1 VALTF
6 DSKTLARF
14 ARLWLGLFIY
24 GLGLALIVEAT
35 VGVPPWDVLAQG
47 ISKQAH
53 ISYGWASVVVSA
65 LVLLAW
71 IPLRQRW
78 GIGTVLNGIFIGLF
92 ADFWMNL
99 LPSAEN
105 YLLQL
110 ASFCLGMVLVAL
122 ATGMY
127 ISANLGTGPRDG
139 LMIGTQRLLG
149 WKFWQIRTMYET
161 IVLAIG
167 WLLGGQV
174 REGTLIF
181 AFCIGY
187 LMQFSLKVFRFVDP
201 QAKKRAE

>member
-1 VALTF
+1 MQLAF
-6 DSKTLARF
+6 DSRTLARF

-24 GLGLALIVEAT
+24 GLGLALVVEAS

-47 ISKQAH
+47 ISKQAQ

-78 GIGTVLNGIFIGLF
+78 GIGTVLNGLSIGLF

-99 LPSAEN
+99 LPEATN

-110 ASFCLGMVLVAL
+110 GSFAFGMVLVAL
-122 ATGMY
+122 ATGLY
-127 ISANLGTGPRDG
+127 ITANLGTGPRDG
-139 LMIGTQRLLG
+139 LIIGTQRRLG
-149 WKFWQIRTMYET
+149 WKFWQIRTMFESL
-161 IVLAIG
+161 VLLVG
-167 WLLGGQV
+167 WLMGGQV

-187 LMQFSLKVFRFVDP
+187 LMQYSLKIFKFVDP
-201 QAKKRAE
+201 QAK

>member
-1 VALTF
+1 MALTF
-6 DSKTLARF
+6 DSRMLARF
-14 ARLWLGLFIY
+14 ARLWIGLFFY
-24 GLGLALIVEAT
+24 GLGLALIVEAS

-47 ISKQAH
+47 ISKQAQ
-53 ISYGWASVVVSA
+53 ISYGWASVIVSG

-99 LPSAEN
+99 IPAPTG
-105 YLLQL
+105 YVWQL
-110 ASFCLGMVLVAL
+110 GSFCLGMLLVAL

-139 LMIGTQRLLG
+139 LMIGTQRMLG

-167 WLLGGQV
+167 WMLGGQV

-181 AFCIGY
+181 ALGIGY
-187 LMQFSLKVFRFVDP
+187 LMQLSLKLFKFVDP
-201 QAKKRAE
+201 QAKE

>member
-1 VALTF
+1 MALTF
-6 DSKTLARF
+6 DSRMLARF
-14 ARLWLGLFIY
+14 ARLWIGLFIY

-47 ISKQAH
+47 ISKQAG
-53 ISYGWASVVVSA
+53 ISYGWASVIVSA

-92 ADFWMNL
+92 ADFWMNIV
-99 LPSAEN
+99 PAAEV
-105 YLLQL
+105 YWLQL
-110 ASFCLGMVLVAL
+110 GAFCLGMVLVAL
-122 ATGMY
+122 ATGLY

-149 WKFWQIRTMYET
+149 WKFWQIRTMFET
-161 IVLAIG
+161 IVLTIG
-167 WLLGGQV
+167 WILGGQV

-181 AFCIGY
+181 AVCIGY
-187 LMQFSLKVFRFVDP
+187 LMQLSLKIFKFVDP
-201 QAKKRAE
+201 QAK

>member
-1 VALTF
+1 MALTF
-6 DSKTLARF
+6 DSRMLARF
-14 ARLWLGLFIY
+14 ARLWIGLFIY
-24 GLGLALIVEAT
+24 GLGLALIVEAS

-47 ISKQAH
+47 ISKQAG
-53 ISYGWASVVVSA
+53 ISYGWASVIVSG

-92 ADFWMNL
+92 ADFWMNIV
-99 LPSAEN
+99 PDPVEYA
-105 YLLQL
+105 LQL
-110 ASFCLGMVLVAL
+110 GSFILGMLLVAL
-122 ATGMY
+122 ATGLY

-139 LMIGTQRLLG
+139 LMIGTQRVLS

-167 WLLGGQV
+167 WMLGGQV

-181 AFCIGY
+181 ALGIGY
-187 LMQFSLKVFRFVDP
+187 LMQLSLKLFKFVDP
-201 QAKKRAE
+201 QAKN

>member
-1 VALTF
+1 MALTF
-6 DSKTLARF
+6 DSKMLARF
-14 ARLWLGLFIY
+14 ARLWIGLFIY
-24 GLGLALIVEAT
+24 GLGLALIVEAS

-47 ISKQAH
+47 ISKQAQ
-53 ISYGWASVVVSA
+53 ISYGWASVIVSG

-99 LPSAEN
+99 IPAPTG
-105 YLLQL
+105 YVWQL
-110 ASFCLGMVLVAL
+110 GSFCLGMLLVAL

-139 LMIGTQRLLG
+139 LMIGTQRMLG

-167 WLLGGQV
+167 WMLGGQV

-181 AFCIGY
+181 ALGIGY
-187 LMQFSLKVFRFVDP
+187 LMQLSLKLFKFVDP
-201 QAKKRAE
+201 QAKE

>member
-1 VALTF
+1 MALTF
-6 DSKTLARF
+6 DSRMLARF
-14 ARLWLGLFIY
+14 ARLWIGLFIY
-24 GLGLALIVEAT
+24 GLGLALIVEAS

-47 ISKQAH
+47 ISKQAN
-53 ISYGWASVVVSA
+53 ISYGWASVIVSG

-99 LPSAEN
+99 LPEPTG
-105 YLLQL
+105 YVLQL
-110 ASFCLGMVLVAL
+110 GSFILGMLLVAL

-161 IVLAIG
+161 IVLTIG
-167 WLLGGQV
+167 WMLGGQV

-181 AFCIGY
+181 ALGIGY
-187 LMQFSLKVFRFVDP
+187 LMQLSLKFFKYVDP
-201 QAKKRAE
+201 QAKK

>member
-1 VALTF
+1 MALTF
-6 DSKTLARF
+6 DSRMLARF
-14 ARLWLGLFIY
+14 ARLWIGLFIY
-24 GLGLALIVEAT
+24 GLGLALIVEAS

-47 ISKQAH
+47 ISKQAN
-53 ISYGWASVVVSA
+53 ISYGWASVIVSG

-78 GIGTVLNGIFIGLF
+78 GIGTLLNGIFIGLF

-99 LPSAEN
+99 LPAPTG
-105 YLLQL
+105 YVLQL
-110 ASFCLGMVLVAL
+110 GSFILGMLLVAL

-161 IVLAIG
+161 IVLTIG
-167 WLLGGQV
+167 WMLGGQV

-181 AFCIGY
+181 ALGIGY
-187 LMQFSLKVFRFVDP
+187 LMQLSLKFFKYVDP
-201 QAKKRAE
+201 QAKK

>member
-1 VALTF
+1 MALTF
-6 DSKTLARF
+6 DSRMLARF
-14 ARLWLGLFIY
+14 ARLWIGLFIY
-24 GLGLALIVEAT
+24 GLGLALIVEAS

-47 ISKQAH
+47 ISKQAN
-53 ISYGWASVVVSA
+53 ISYGWASVIVSG

-99 LPSAEN
+99 LPEPTG
-105 YLLQL
+105 YVFQL
-110 ASFCLGMVLVAL
+110 GSFILGMLLVAL

-161 IVLAIG
+161 IVLTIG
-167 WLLGGQV
+167 WMLGGQV

-181 AFCIGY
+181 ALGIGY
-187 LMQFSLKVFRFVDP
+187 LMQLSLKLFRYVDP
-201 QAKKRAE
+201 QAKK

>member
-1 VALTF
+1 MALTF
-6 DSKTLARF
+6 DSRMLARF
-14 ARLWLGLFIY
+14 ARLWIGLFIY
-24 GLGLALIVEAT
+24 GLGLALIVEAS

-47 ISKQAH
+47 ISKQAQ
-53 ISYGWASVVVSA
+53 ISYGWASVIVSG

-99 LPSAEN
+99 IPAPTG
-105 YLLQL
+105 YVWQL
-110 ASFCLGMVLVAL
+110 GSFCLGMLLVAL

-139 LMIGTQRLLG
+139 LMIGTQRMLG

-167 WLLGGQV
+167 WMLGGQV

-181 AFCIGY
+181 ALGIGY
-187 LMQFSLKVFRFVDP
+187 LMQLSLKLFKFVDP
-201 QAKKRAE
+201 QAKE